1 MKHILNLG
9 ILFCCL
15 SIMSFK
21 GNINT
26 NNLELNI
33 NNLSK
38 KWNLDKYSV
47 GLFSEKPSRKEQN
60 DYIDLSPNMTFTSV
74 SEGVFERGTWQ
85 LKKAEKRIIL
95 SKKGD
100 KESLILIIKR
110 LTESELTVV
119 IDDSSD
125 SDAKYL
131 NIHFKN

>member
-9 ILFCCL
+9 MLFCCL

-26 NNLELNI
+26 NDLELNI
-33 NNLSK
+33 KNLSK
-38 KWNLDKYSV
+38 KWKLDKYSI

-60 DYIDLSPNMTFTSV
+60 DYIELSSNMTFTSV

-85 LKKAEKRIIL
+85 LEKVEKKIIL
-95 SKKGD
+95 SKKED
-100 KESLILIIKR
+100 KENLIFIIKN
-110 LTESELTVV
+110 LTESELAIV
-119 IDDSSD
+119 INDSSD